1 MKLFKS
7 IIAVLA
13 IAPLFAA
20 AAAADSHRNCRSR
33 AGGHWEID
41 PAEYVLRNCAFC
53 HGPNL
58 EGKGVAP
65 RLAGQHG
72 QYIVYQFERFK
83 NKSRNN
89 PFSLKY
95 MSHVAVNVLPESYCE
110 LGAYISTMPAEA
122 AKDGE
127 KELVSLGEDI
137 FLHGKASANLPACQF
152 CHGPEGQGTGKFPRL
167 GGQTFYYLQR
177 RLQQWSEGYAQIS
190 PHMPGIVGLMTP
202 KQIDAVASYLS
213 NLEAMPSRPEY

>member
-13 IAPLFAA
+13 FAPFFAGGA
-20 AAAADSHRNCRSR
+20 SADTHRNCRSHP
-33 AGGHWEID
+33 GGQWEIN
-41 PAEYVLRNCAFC
+41 PAEYVLRNCAYC
-53 HGPNL
+53 HGPRL

-72 QYIVYQFERFK
+72 EYIIYQLERFR

-95 MSHVAVNVLPESYCE
+95 MSHVAVDVLPDSYCE
-110 LGAYISTMPAEA
+110 LGAYISTIPAERA
-122 AKDGE
+122 ADGN
-127 KELVSLGEDI
+127 KELVALGEDI
-137 FLHGKASANLPACQF
+137 FLNGKASANLPACQF
-152 CHGPEGQGTGKFPRL
+152 CHGPEAQGTGKFPRL

-177 RLQQWSEGYAQIS
+177 RLQQWSEGYAQVS

-213 NLEAMPSRPEY
+213 GLDAARSRPEY